1 MSSPNAAEVGGSV
14 NFTGRVAIIT
24 GAGGSLGRSHALLLA
39 SLGAAVVVN
48 DLGTGIDGIGS
59 SDEAAQAVAA
69 EIVAS
74 GGQAIANSDDVAD
87 PQGAARLVD
96 RAIEAFGCVD
106 IVINNA
112 GVLRDRSFARMDL
125 ADFRAVLDVHLMG
138 AVHVTK
144 EAWGVMQ
151 AQNYGRIV
159 LTTSH
164 VGLHGNFGQ
173 TNSAAAKMALV
184 GFMDAIKL
192 EGERYG
198 ILVNAIAPLAASRMA
213 AAKDM
218 HRLRALLDPAWAS
231 AAVAYLSSE
240 ACKASG
246 MVIAAGGGYFGRA
259 EVVENSGV
267 RFEPGRRVTPEDL
280 AAQWAA
286 ITDLHSARPYRD
298 ATERLIELFPQLTA
312 KEEDKAV

>member
-1 MSSPNAAEVGGSV
+1 VNPCTTAEPASSIRFA
-14 NFTGRVAIIT
+14 GRVAIVT
-24 GAGGSLGRSHALLLA
+24 GGGGSLGRNHALLLA
-39 SLGAAVVVN
+39 SRGAAIVVN
-48 DLGTGIDGIGS
+48 DLGTGLDGAGS
-59 SDEAAQAVAA
+59 SDAAAQAVAA
-69 EIVAS
+69 EIVD
-74 GGQAIANSDDVAD
+74 GGGRAIANGDDVAD
-87 PQGAARLVD
+87 PQGAERLIGLALD
-96 RAIEAFGCVD
+96 AFGRVD

-112 GVLRDRSFARMDL
+112 GILRDRSFVKMDL

-144 EAWGVMQ
+144 AAWRVMR

-173 TNSAAAKMALV
+173 ANYAAAKMALV
-184 GFMDAIKL
+184 GLMDAIKL

-218 HRLRALLDPAWAS
+218 HRLKALLDPALVS

-240 ACKASG
+240 ACKTTG
-246 MVIAAGGGYFGRA
+246 IVLAAGGGYFGRA
-259 EVVENSGV
+259 EVVESSGV
-267 RFEPGRRVTPEDL
+267 RCEAGRHVTPEDV
-280 AAQWAA
+280 AIWWNV
-286 ITDLHSARPYRD
+286 ITDLQSARPYHD
-298 ATERLIELFPQLTA
+298 ATERLTELFPQLKA
-312 KEEDKAV
+312 NEDEAV